1 MDQDRREA
9 LVFEPPTSIDLPD
22 SAEAP
27 RIARGLVA
35 AKWREWGMETDDLAP
50 TLLTSEVVT
59 NALRHSYPPRRL
71 SIAREP
77 SGSVLVQVSDASPAP
92 PVRRVS
98 READSLGGRGIWLLD
113 QLADRWGHETTG
125 TGKRVWFIVSPGH
138 PAAGIDGS
146 EAAASM

>member
-1 MDQDRREA
+1 MDQDRRGA
-9 LVFEPPTSIDLPD
+9 LVFDAPTFIDLPD

-27 RIARGLVA
+27 RVARRLVA

-92 PVRRVS
+92 PVRRS
-98 READSLGGRGIWLLD
+98 AHKTDSLGGRGIWLLD
-113 QLADRWGHETTG
+113 QLAARWGHEVTP
-125 TGKRVWFIVSPGH
+125 TGKRVWFIIGPEQPVLTVGGSET
-138 PAAGIDGS
+138 AAGV
-146 EAAASM
+146 